1 MRFLSRI
8 FTDGF
13 TVDLLLD
20 LLARVF
26 IVFCVTPIHEVA
38 HGFMAY
44 KLGDNTAKNRGRLTL
59 NPLAHIDPIGA
70 LMIFFIG
77 FGYAK
82 PVPVNIGNFKR
93 NKRKQY
99 MALTALAGPVSN
111 ILMAIIFAFISR
123 AILATGVYEN
133 TLPYYICVFLEYTV
147 LINIALAVFN
157 MIPIPP
163 YDGSRILSAILPDK
177 QYYTLMKYERYTS
190 LIVIVLFF
198 SGVLDNII
206 SAVSAPIYGAID
218 HLVSL
223 PFELFL

>member
-1 MRFLSRI
+1 MRFISRI
-8 FTDGF
+8 LTDGF

-38 HGFMAY
+38 HGFIAY

-82 PVPVNIGNFKR
+82 PVPVNMGNFKR
-93 NKRKQY
+93 GKRKQY

-123 AILATGVYEN
+123 AILSTGIYEN
-133 TLPYYICVFLEYTV
+133 TLPYYLCVFFEYTV
-147 LINIALAVFN
+147 LINITLAVFN

-163 YDGSRILSAILPDK
+163 YDGSRILSAVLPDK

-190 LIVIVLFF
+190 LIVVVLFF
-198 SGVLDNII
+198 SGILDNII
-206 SAVSAPIYGAID
+206 SAVTGPVYSAID
-218 HLVSL
+218 LFVSL
-223 PFELFL
+223 PFKLF